1 MLFLALAVLPPAPVQ
16 SPDLAA
22 PFRVAA
28 DGGAISTDVGHA
40 YPRLHDLDG
49 DGKRDLLVGQ
59 FGGGKCRVY
68 RNVGTDAAPAF
79 GAMEWLLAGEQPASV
94 AAS

>member
-1 MLFLALAVLPPAPVQ
+1 MLFTLAAMLSSPAQ
-16 SPDLAA
+16 APDLAA
-22 PFRVAA
+22 PFRVSAA
-28 DGGAISTDVGHA
+28 GGPVSTDVGHA
-40 YPRLHDLDG
+40 HPRLHDLDG

-79 GAMEWLLAGEQPASV
+79 GELEWLMAGDQPASV

>member
-1 MLFLALAVLPPAPVQ
+1 MLFFTLAALAQAPTAE
-16 SPDLAA
+16 LAA
-22 PFRVAA
+22 PFRVHAA
-28 DGGAISTDVGHA
+28 GEPISTDVGHA

-59 FGGGKCRVY
+59 FGGGTCRVY
-68 RNVGTDAAPAF
+68 RNSGTDAAPSF
-79 GAMEWLLAGEQPASV
+79 DKMELLLAGDAPASV

>member
-1 MLFLALAVLPPAPVQ
+1 MLSFALAALAQAPTT
-16 SPDLAA
+16 DLAA
-22 PFRVAA
+22 PFRVTAA
-28 DGGAISTDVGHA
+28 GEAISTDVGHA

-59 FGGGKCRVY
+59 FGEGKCRVY
-68 RNVGTDAAPAF
+68 RNVGSDAAPSF
-79 GAMEWLLAGEQPASV
+79 DKMEWLMAGDVPASV